1 MFLEGRSCAIRA
13 ALFHFKLLQ
22 IGYLRIHRGTFVT
35 FTRVLPAS
43 LLFGQTVSQMDSLAQ
58 GENVL
63 RDLALLYIALAHG
76 TDQKLDPIE
85 MDLVAQRLQDLQA
98 GVGQGTVLHAIK
110 EALDAYTQ
118 EDVQARIDEAIEHL
132 RQAVPPSLQ
141 ARIIKDLT
149 DIGKADDAFLY
160 AEATFIGKL
169 AEAWKLNARGAAHSE
184 EAWSIFMAQHG
195 AAGWTPIH
203 DLALIY
209 VTLAHRTDKVLHR
222 REVDAILEKIGEW
235 MPGASSERLRQVW
248 DEVLHTYEEQPE
260 GRMLEDAV
268 EAVSTTVPAHQRPA
282 VLADLQYI
290 AQADGVLLV
299 EERVLIEQLARAW
312 GLNSD

>member
-1 MFLEGRSCAIRA
+1 
-13 ALFHFKLLQ
+13 
-22 IGYLRIHRGTFVT
+22 
-35 FTRVLPAS
+35 
-43 LLFGQTVSQMDSLAQ
+43 MDPRAQ

-76 TDQKLDPIE
+76 TDQDLDPAE

-118 EDVQARIDEAIEHL
+118 EDVQARIEAAIEHL
-132 RQAVPPSLQ
+132 RQAVPSGLQ

-160 AEATFIGKL
+160 TEATFIGAL
-169 AEAWKLNARGAAHSE
+169 AEAWAAEGETPSD
-184 EAWSIFMAQHG
+184 EAWSIFVAQHG
-195 AAGWTPIH
+195 ASGWTPIH

-209 VTLAHRTDKVLHR
+209 VTLAHRTDEVLHR
-222 REVDAILEKIGEW
+222 QEVDAILEKLGEW
-235 MPGASSERLRQVW
+235 MPGAPPDLLRQVW
-248 DEVLHTYEEQPE
+248 EEVLYTYEEQPE
-260 GRMLEDAV
+260 GRTLADAV
-268 EAVSTTVPAHQRPA
+268 DAVSTTVPAHQRPA

-299 EERVLIEQLARAW
+299 EERVLIEQLAKVW
-312 GLNSD
+312 GMSSD

>member
-1 MFLEGRSCAIRA
+1 
-13 ALFHFKLLQ
+13 
-22 IGYLRIHRGTFVT
+22 
-35 FTRVLPAS
+35 
-43 LLFGQTVSQMDSLAQ
+43 MDPLDQ

-76 TDQKLDPIE
+76 TDQKLDPVE

-118 EDVQARIDEAIEHL
+118 EDVQARIDSAILHL
-132 RQAVPPSLQ
+132 RQTVPPGLK

-160 AEATFIGKL
+160 AEAAFIGEL
-169 AEAWKLNARGAAHSE
+169 AEAWQLDAEGEAHSN
-184 EAWSIFMAQHG
+184 EAWSIFVAQHG

-209 VTLAHRTDKVLHR
+209 VTLAHRTDEVLHR
-222 REVDAILEKIGEW
+222 QEVDAILEKIGEW
-235 MPGASSERLRQVW
+235 MPGAPPERLRRVW
-248 DEVLHTYEEQPE
+248 DEVLYTYEEQPE
-260 GRMLEDAV
+260 GRTLTDAV

-282 VLADLQYI
+282 ILADLQYI

-299 EERVLIEQLARAW
+299 EERVLIERLAKTW
-312 GLNSD
+312 GLSSD